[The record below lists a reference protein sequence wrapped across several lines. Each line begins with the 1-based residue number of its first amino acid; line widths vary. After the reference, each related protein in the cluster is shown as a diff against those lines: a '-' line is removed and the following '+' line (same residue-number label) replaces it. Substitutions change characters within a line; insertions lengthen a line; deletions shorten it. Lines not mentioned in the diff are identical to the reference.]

1 MGPSPL
7 DPREIAARAL
17 SRRDLSQ
24 TSLASRLRGAGV
36 APAAARETL
45 DWLVSVGL
53 VDDARLARTRA
64 GRLAERGYGDVAIDT
79 KLAREGILREDR
91 EAAITELEPEEERA
105 RRAARGGR
113 AGGPRRL
120 AAFLA
125 GRGFGEDAIEAAVRA
140 LDGRADAELR

>member
-24 TSLASRLRGAGV
+24 SSLASRLRGAGV

-64 GRLAERGYGDVAIDT
+64 GRLAERGYGDVAIAT
-79 KLAREGILREDR
+79 KLGREGILREDR
-91 EAAITELEPEEERA
+91 EAAIAELEPEEERA
-105 RRAARGGR
+105 RR
-113 AGGPRRL
+113 
-120 AAFLA
+120 
-125 GRGFGEDAIEAAVRA
+125 
-140 LDGRADAELR
+140 DGTDAERRPRDRRFCPQSSRPLRARACPPSTSGWCERTRRP